1 MIPSLKRAISLDASK
16 RNSGDVQSGDLQQS
30 LTHNESQFVDEYTH
44 RSTKKFDVGDRNR
57 GADTA
62 VDESESVLKSFE
74 SFDLDSI
81 SQDTGTAGKSSKMFG
96 NAIGGLAGKAAGG
109 AIGGAMGGL
118 GAFASELTEEASELT
133 GKSLRLFEPDNEFRV
148 RVAEVVK
155 HPFFD
160 MFLLVLI
167 LVNLVSLAMTS
178 PGGGELSAAAEH
190 FNRYM
195 NGFNIFAAIVFT
207 IEAGMRIV
215 MLGFVKGPG
224 TYLQNSWNIF
234 DFFLIVV
241 IWLSMTA
248 SSIFQLDG
256 DVGLAF
262 NVLRTIRI
270 MRFFKGIREI
280 MSAVTRGYRML
291 TTIVGLLLYA
301 YTLVSVIGM
310 ELFGGTIS
318 RKCHLPTEA
327 EPLGLVLSDC
337 PPMLQC
343 EDNMQCYEA
352 VKGHWTQDRD
362 RYVHRFGFDNLWTSF
377 NTAFG
382 VTILDGWSGMSI
394 ALSEAESSTRILAFP
409 LFMLMVLIISLLI
422 VNLFLA
428 SVTVSFLGVRQEM
441 RAELVGQ
448 TKQPTALE
456 ALELANAIV
465 PAEKQP
471 AWLTGVP
478 MTSWTEEQVLA
489 WAELIDIDDETR
501 AALLTAFDDE
511 ETGGE
516 ELVAITAKQLQKM
529 LKRADLPGDLATGAE
544 AVLAFRDSN
553 QKVYSFPMNAMITPA
568 TQKLVAAP
576 KFESAIAFSV
586 LMNTVLMMMN
596 HHNMEPW
603 LEVTTLVFEL
613 TFTSVYTFEMCP
625 GPPGAVKRP

>member
-1 MIPSLKRAISLDASK
+1 MASLQKIDESAAVADVEGDTNPLQIIPERAISLDASK
-16 RNSGDVQSGDLQQS
+16 SRSGDVQQDDLQRS
-30 LTHNESQFVDEYTH
+30 PPVDEYMH
-44 RSTKKFDVGDRNR
+44 KSGESFDVENSNR

-62 VDESESVLKSFE
+62 GKSPRA
-74 SFDLDSI
+74 D
-81 SQDTGTAGKSSKMFG
+81 TAGKSSALIKSGESFDVEPSNQESQSDTGGKSSKIFG

-109 AIGGAMGGL
+109 AMGGAMSGAMSGAMGGL
-118 GAFASELTEEASELT
+118 GAFASEMAEEATELT
-133 GKSLRLFEPDNEFRV
+133 GKSLMLFEPDNQFRV
-148 RVAEVVK
+148 RVAKVVK
-155 HPFFD
+155 HPLFD
-160 MFLLVLI
+160 MFLLLLI

-178 PGGGELSAAAEH
+178 PGAGELSAAAVH

-207 IEAGMRIV
+207 IEAAMRIV

-224 TYLQNSWNIF
+224 TYLRNSWNIF

-241 IWLSMTA
+241 IGLTMTA
-248 SSIFQLDG
+248 SSIFPLDG

-270 MRFFKGIREI
+270 MRFFQGIREI

-291 TTIVGLLLYA
+291 TTIIGLLLYA

-318 RKCHLPTEA
+318 RKCYLPTEA
-327 EPLGLVLSDC
+327 APLGLVLSDC

-343 EDNMQCYEA
+343 EDNMECYEA
-352 VKGHWTQDRD
+352 AKAHWTQDRD

-394 ALSEAESSTRILAFP
+394 VLSEAESSTRILVFP
-409 LFMLMVLIISLLI
+409 LFMLMVLVISLLI

-448 TKQPTALE
+448 TKKPTALE

-465 PAEKQP
+465 SSEKD
-471 AWLTGVP
+471 AK
-478 MTSWTEEQVLA
+478 LA
-489 WAELIDIDDETR
+489 QKL
-501 AALLTAFDDE
+501 
-511 ETGGE
+511 G
-516 ELVAITAKQLQKM
+516 QLQP
-529 LKRADLPGDLATGAE
+529 LI
-544 AVLAFRDSN
+544 AVLPRECLGQLAS
-553 QKVYSFPMNAMITPA
+553 S
-568 TQKLVAAP
+568 
-576 KFESAIAFSV
+576 
-586 LMNTVLMMMN
+586 
-596 HHNMEPW
+596 
-603 LEVTTLVFEL
+603 
-613 TFTSVYTFEMCP
+613 
-625 GPPGAVKRP
+625 GPT